1 MFEKLKKALK
11 VAKDLDT
18 LDFTFKPSRISP
30 SELPFTLVHPDKL
43 YSIWSADG
51 FWFTAL
57 YTVGDKCVD
66 NNHAV
71 SKFGAI
77 GKIIVWWKCQ
87 KHINNW
93 RKQYKGWDDSENQS
107 LIDMVMEKTK

>member
-18 LDFTFKPSRISP
+18 LDFTFDSTRISC
-30 SELPFTLVHPDKL
+30 EGLPFSLEHPSKL
-43 YSIWSADG
+43 YSIWVANG

-57 YTVGDKCVD
+57 YEVEGECVD
-66 NNHAV
+66 RNHAI

-77 GKIIVWWKCQ
+77 GKVIVWWKCQ
-87 KHINNW
+87 KYI
-93 RKQYKGWDDSENQS
+93 RKWCESRTRYTQEITQS
-107 LIDMVMEKTK
+107 LIKKVMEDK